1 MRTPWRFVADLV
13 SRKPQASSVDAGK
26 PASGEIKAL
35 EYQPISEAK
44 TAPPPVAEQPI
55 IELDANEREPA
66 ADKAV
71 TLPGSE
77 SPGEATKAESAE
89 PETVGAE
96 APAAEGP
103 EVERSDIEQT
113 DAPNTTPSVSDVS
126 VDGLVDDD
134 AISLPDPVEPKN
146 SEQKPSKPR
155 RQAKRAPRPASAPAD
170 DAPRAANAAPPA
182 APRTFFE
189 EMTDLD
195 TEVAELRNQ
204 LAKKLVE
211 QNAQLKKMLDRFP
224 S

>member
-1 MRTPWRFVADLV
+1 M
-13 SRKPQASSVDAGK
+13 
-26 PASGEIKAL
+26 
-35 EYQPISEAK
+35 
-44 TAPPPVAEQPI
+44 
-55 IELDANEREPA
+55 
-66 ADKAV
+66 
-71 TLPGSE
+71 
-77 SPGEATKAESAE
+77 TKAESAE
-89 PETVGAE
+89 SETVGAD
-96 APAAEGP
+96 APDADGP
-103 EVERSDIEQT
+103 EVERSGIEQT
-113 DAPNTTPSVSDVS
+113 DAPNTMPSVSDVS

-170 DAPRAANAAPPA
+170 DIPRAANAAPPA
-182 APRTFFE
+182 ALRTFFE

-211 QNAQLKKMLDRFP
+211 QNAQLNKMLDRFA